1 MPPGAVAGTTL
12 RGSWQ
17 GNDFSMTCP
26 EHVEPGQRF
35 VVVLSDAKN
44 GMEAELDPDVAVV
57 TYLLLTSTPIVSLH
71 TTRYPFIPCV
81 VCVPNMRKN
90 DFLCFL
96 KNVCVCVCVCVC

>member
-17 GNDFSMTCP
+17 GNDFSMACP

-57 TYLLLTSTPIVSLH
+57 THLLMAIQIDRIHTDRTPI
-71 TTRYPFIPCV
+71 IPCA
-81 VCVPNMRKN
+81 VCLPNMHMN
-90 DFLCFL
+90 SLFFL
-96 KNVCVCVCVCVC
+96 KHV